1 MPANEPPQ
9 TPDSAF
15 NQGRGSMHEYQR
27 QRAGYDGYAPSAS
40 GMNGPAA
47 SQQASRMSGGYNR
60 QAPAAYQPGQFGFKN
75 NPDMSQMVTM
85 MAGPLLAQAVGPENF
100 LPQLQPAQNMADQ
113 FSMRSHQ
120 NNAYS
125 STYATNTQGD
135 ANVANRLTGMRKAIT
150 SEPATELNKKQAAS
164 LASLANN
171 PLTKM
176 IAGETIGPEN
186 LEAAMHG
193 RKGDIASLNKA
204 TSAIGYTR
212 PGAQGGSRATAENMS
227 DFTTG
232 VHDTVYAP
240 ENDTAQLAKDTRSG
254 KKDSA
259 AQLKRAA
266 RLEHKE
272 IVDDADIT
280 ERMATGEN
288 AKENVSRLYDKY
300 VEGGKAT
307 DTKEQAQ
314 ELTKFHRAVAD
325 SGVLKQNETSV
336 SQLKK
341 AADEQNINK
350 THGFM
355 ASDVGTLMQS
365 MHQKGELPKAM
376 GNMTA
381 DERVKLIQQTGPRDD
396 ATMTKMARE
405 YGHRELLKTK
415 DYAAMD
421 SDGQKSQLDAEEGK
435 YKKTL
440 NSAFSDLDKSASGG
454 KGAKSAMELEK
465 TEGVDFI
472 SSKIDAGRVGEA
484 AKSKLGALAA
494 VKEIFGDN
502 GNPNAPMSM
511 LIAALDGLS
520 AGTTS
525 QVDSKKIEGTIR
537 AMQVQAKDVGM
548 GMEDLQNLSAEMG
561 ARGDI
566 NGTAKSVSMEST
578 GNVLSNIK
586 TMDDRG
592 AFANPQHGALNRA
605 EAAELIKQ
613 REARGNASPVAVAMG
628 ALVTKYKANP
638 EKFKGKNGEV
648 SKMQAI
654 VEAYQKGEKTY
665 TYDDPTTGKKVTND
679 LTKELGEKGVKHV
692 EEVFKEAGGK
702 SQDLNAAR
710 RDERS
715 KVNIKSG
722 YAAMAQ
728 THELAARLDKP
739 TSGTV
744 NREVN
749 QRIKEGTA
757 GSHFQ
762 DMDKATLKQTKAATS
777 KVITAAILESADM
790 APDKQLDYLQKTVEP
805 GLEQMFRQQG
815 HPDPKGAA
823 KQMADNVLG
832 VDPAEQRNVLD
843 RMVTDVSNTNQAH
856 TGVALVA
863 NHQTMGEDQAQKSFD
878 TAQQQRKQAETKKDA
893 GLAYNSNP
901 LARGSDYFDE
911 IATSGEKFTSAG
923 LIEAIAQPI
932 SDRDMRDRVGGKL
945 AAGFNRLQSVHSD
958 NVVTDSH
965 VAKLAKDNNQ
975 TELRKLAKLDKNVTI
990 LSDTERNTK
999 RAEMVAGLS
1008 QEDVDKKYEQFV
1020 PNADKAT
1027 STPEE
1032 RRKQVATNSKV
1043 QQELDSS
1050 IFNKDTMSLDQ
1061 VAAAAKQVSGG
1072 EARTPESK
1080 QRLADVKRVSH
1091 GFLNATD
1098 QDAVLSGMD
1107 AAVSLTKSIAGGD
1120 GLKDVNTEKLRDL
1133 AMAQGPDAQANINK
1147 EIAAMDKAGKF
1158 KTTEQKDFFTD
1169 ILHSQQG
1176 GTETGFALSQLLGE
1190 TETFSAENK
1199 NKPIVSAEQQKQ
1211 AQVVADQLLAAPSV
1225 ATQNETALLK
1235 AAGLEGEVPATKSIA
1250 TASPEAVAAAAPAV
1264 TAQNET
1270 ALLKTAGL
1278 EGEAPA
1284 TKVSSAT
1291 TMSVGSAALTAA
1303 QFIPAVGSAA
1313 GLAADAIAA
1322 GPTAIPVIDAIPSLV
1337 EAGSAAAKSD
1347 QPTPAADV
1355 LLKAG
1360 QQTMGEA
1367 QAQKLFDAT
1376 KQQSKQA
1383 EAKKEIGPA
1392 VTAQNE
1398 TALLKAAGLT
1408 SEAPATKS
1416 TDAASPEAVAG
1427 EVQTAPAVTA
1437 QNETALLKA
1446 AGLEAP
1452 PELALAAEPQS
1463 KKTTP
1468 AQDKLL
1474 AELDKNP
1481 NAIQG
1486 MVTDSSKRSDLLS
1499 LPDATVREMFNKL
1512 SPEKKKS
1519 AASDLKALGDGD
1531 WRSKML
1537 GLTPKE
1543 KEQFTRIHAVATTP
1557 EPDVSAAEP
1566 APPPAKPAVTAQN
1579 ETALLKAAGLEGEAP
1594 ATKSADTASLDAVAA
1609 EAQTA
1614 PAVTAQN
1621 ETALLKAAG
1630 LEGEA
1635 PVTRATGV
1643 ASHEAVASASQAEP
1657 AVTAQNK
1664 TALLKAAGLADEA
1677 PATEDYNPA
1686 GTKLLTGPAK
1696 AARDILKLKPAD
1708 LKTATRD
1715 YNPAGTGM
1723 GFRRRADKEPAAPAA
1738 TVQNEIALL
1747 KAAGLEGEVPAIT
1760 EYNSAGTR
1768 AGFPRPVVKETSDEQ
1783 LLAGVI
1789 ARNDNGLMS
1798 PAGLKPA
1805 ATGHSL
1811 AEAGVASLGPTER
1824 MSGAANKTT
1833 GSLQQSVAG
1842 IREMQLESQT
1852 IDTVHGRNAAQQLS
1866 GPGGSRNTESGGGN
1880 NGGTQKLTINGT
1892 LSLQGLTEA
1901 ILNASGEQ
1909 PVQTDGGG
1917 APVVPGPQRFP
1928 SISAAR

>member
-1 MPANEPPQ
+1 MPPANEPPQ

-15 NQGRGSMHEYQR
+15 NQGRGSVHEYHR
-27 QRAGYDGYAPSAS
+27 QSSGYGGYAPQQ
-40 GMNGPAA
+40 GMYGPPA
-47 SQQASRMSGGYNR
+47 SQQAARMSGGYNR
-60 QAPAAYQPGQFGFKN
+60 QAPAPYQPGQFGFKN

-100 LPQLQPAQNMADQ
+100 LPQLQPSQHMADQ
-113 FSMRSHQ
+113 FAMRSHQ

-135 ANVANRLTGMRKAIT
+135 ANVANRFMGMRKAIT
-150 SEPATELNKKQAAS
+150 SEPATELNRKQAEN

-193 RKGDIASLNKA
+193 RRGEVAALNKA

-212 PGAQGGSRATAENMS
+212 PGAQGGTRATAENMS
-227 DFTTG
+227 DFTSG
-232 VHDTVYAP
+232 VYDAVYAP
-240 ENDTAQLAKDTRSG
+240 ENDTAQLAKDTRAG
-254 KKDSA
+254 KKDKA
-259 AQLKRAA
+259 EQLKRAA
-266 RLEHKE
+266 RLEHKK

-280 ERMATGEN
+280 ERMTTGDN

-325 SGVLKQNETSV
+325 SGVLKQDETSV

-355 ASDVGTLMQS
+355 ASEIGTLMQS
-365 MHQKGELPKAM
+365 MYQKGELPKAM

-405 YGHRELLKTK
+405 YGHRELLKNK

-421 SDGQKSQLDAEEGK
+421 AGGQKSQLDAEEGA

-440 NSAFSDLDKSASGG
+440 NAAFGDLDKSARGG

-465 TEGVDFI
+465 TDGMDFI
-472 SSKIDAGRVGEA
+472 SSKIDAGRVGKA
-484 AKSKLGALAA
+484 AENKLGALAA

-502 GNPNAPMSM
+502 GNPNAPMAA

-520 AGTTS
+520 AGSSS
-525 QVDSKKIEGTIR
+525 QVDSKKIESTIR

-561 ARGDI
+561 ARGDMS
-566 NGTAKSVSMEST
+566 GTAKSVSLAST
-578 GNVLSNIK
+578 GNVLANMK

-592 AFANPQHGALNRA
+592 AFSNPQHGALNRA
-605 EAAELIKQ
+605 EATELVKQ
-613 REARGNASPVAVAMG
+613 REARGNSSPTAVSMG

-638 EKFKGKNGEV
+638 EQFKGKNGQV
-648 SKMQAI
+648 SKMEAM
-654 VEAYQKGEKTY
+654 VEAYQNGEKTY
-665 TYDDPTTGKKVTND
+665 TYDDPNTGKKVTND
-679 LTKELGEKGVKHV
+679 LTKELGEPNAVSNIQS
-692 EEVFKEAGGK
+692 VFTDAGGT
-702 SQDLNAAR
+702 DDAFN
-710 RDERS
+710 
-715 KVNIKSG
+715 
-722 YAAMAQ
+722 
-728 THELAARLDKP
+728 AARLDKRSRANIN
-739 TSGTV
+739 SGYAARSHRTELSQIIDRSATQHTV
-744 NREVN
+744 NRAVDKQIES
-749 QRIKEGTA
+749 KTA

-762 DMDKATLKQTKAATS
+762 NMNEDELAKVKADTS
-777 KVITAAILESADM
+777 RLITDAVLDSSDM
-790 APDKQLDYLQKTVEP
+790 APDKQLDHLQKTIEP
-805 GLEQMFRQQG
+805 QLEQMFRDQG

-823 KQMADNVLG
+823 KQMANNVIG
-832 VDPAEQRNVLD
+832 TDPAKQREELDQIVTNASNVSEQ
-843 RMVTDVSNTNQAH
+843 A
-856 TGVALVA
+856 TGVSLFA
-863 NHQTMGEDQAQKSFD
+863 NHQTLSGDNAEIAHNTVK
-878 TAQQQRKQAETKKDA
+878 QQRKQAEAKKDA

-901 LARGSDYFDE
+901 LGRGSDYFDE

-945 AAGFNRLQSVHSD
+945 AAGFNRLQSIHSE
-958 NVVTDSH
+958 NVVTDAH
-965 VAKLAKDNNQ
+965 VTALAKDNNQ

-990 LSDTERNTK
+990 LSDTERDKK
-999 RAEMVAGLS
+999 RAEIVAGFS
-1008 QEDVDKKYEQFV
+1008 QEDIDKKYEQFV
-1020 PNADKAT
+1020 PNADKST

-1080 QRLADVKRVSH
+1080 QRLADIKRVSH

-1098 QDAVLSGMD
+1098 KDAVLSGMD
-1107 AAVSLTKSIAGGD
+1107 AAVSLAQSVAGGD

-1133 AMAQGPDAQANINK
+1133 AMAQGPDAQENINK

-1158 KTTEQKDFFTD
+1158 KTAEQKDFFTD

-1176 GTETGFALSQLLGE
+1176 GTETGFALSELLGE

-1199 NKPIVSAEQQKQ
+1199 NKPLVSAEQQKQ

-1235 AAGLEGEVPATKSIA
+1235 AAGLEGEVPATKSTA
-1250 TASPEAVAAAAPAV
+1250 TASPEAVA
-1264 TAQNET
+1264 
-1270 ALLKTAGL
+1270 
-1278 EGEAPA
+1278 
-1284 TKVSSAT
+1284 
-1291 TMSVGSAALTAA
+1291 
-1303 QFIPAVGSAA
+1303 
-1313 GLAADAIAA
+1313 
-1322 GPTAIPVIDAIPSLV
+1322 
-1337 EAGSAAAKSD
+1337 
-1347 QPTPAADV
+1347 
-1355 LLKAG
+1355 
-1360 QQTMGEA
+1360 GEA
-1367 QAQKLFDAT
+1367 QA
-1376 KQQSKQA
+1376 
-1383 EAKKEIGPA
+1383 
-1392 VTAQNE
+1392 
-1398 TALLKAAGLT
+1398 
-1408 SEAPATKS
+1408 
-1416 TDAASPEAVAG
+1416 
-1427 EVQTAPAVTA
+1427 APAVTA

-1452 PELALAAEPQS
+1452 PELAATAAPQS

-1481 NAIQG
+1481 DAIKG
-1486 MVTDSSKRSDLLS
+1486 MVTDSSKRTDLLS

-1537 GLTPKE
+1537 GLTPEE
-1543 KEQFTRIHAVATTP
+1543 KEQFLRIHTVATSP
-1557 EPDVSAAEP
+1557 EPAVSAAES
-1566 APPPAKPAVTAQN
+1566 ATPPAKPTVTAQNETALLKTAGLAGEAPVTRATGVASHEAVESESQAEPAVTAQN
-1579 ETALLKAAGLEGEAP
+1579 ETALLKAAGLEGE
-1594 ATKSADTASLDAVAA
+1594 V
-1609 EAQTA
+1609 
-1614 PAVTAQN
+1614 
-1621 ETALLKAAG
+1621 
-1630 LEGEA
+1630 
-1635 PVTRATGV
+1635 
-1643 ASHEAVASASQAEP
+1643 
-1657 AVTAQNK
+1657 
-1664 TALLKAAGLADEA
+1664 

-1686 GTKLLTGPAK
+1686 GTKLLTGSPK
-1696 AARDILKLKPAD
+1696 TARDILKLKPAD
-1708 LKTATRD
+1708 LKTATRN

-1723 GFRRRADKEPAAPAA
+1723 GFRRIGKEPVEPAVTA
-1738 TVQNEIALL
+1738 QNETALL
-1747 KAAGLEGEVPAIT
+1747 KSAGLEGETPATDAAAKDNTNIDFDKWHGKAFKVVTTPPGKSVASGTDGTPIADEPGRVSIVTPENGDAWNWPDAPAETVSNFKQNWGQVQKDMSGPYGYKMDQIRRSMAAANST
-1760 EYNSAGTR
+1760 EDG
-1768 AGFPRPVVKETSDEQ
+1768 
-1783 LLAGVI
+1783 I
-1789 ARNDNGLMS
+1789 
-1798 PAGLKPA
+1798 
-1805 ATGHSL
+1805 
-1811 AEAGVASLGPTER
+1811 ASLGPTER
-1824 MSGAANKTT
+1824 MAGPANKTT
-1833 GSLQQSVAG
+1833 GSLQQSVIG

-1852 IDTVHGRNAAQQLS
+1852 IDTVHGRNMSQQFNA
-1866 GPGGSRNTESGGGN
+1866 PGGSRNTESGGGN

-1909 PVQTDGGG
+1909 PIQTEGGG
-1917 APVVPGPQRFP
+1917 APVVPGPQRAFQ
-1928 SISAAR
+1928 SISHTR

>member
-27 QRAGYDGYAPSAS
+27 QRTGYDGYAPSAS

-193 RKGDIASLNKA
+193 RKGDIAALNKA

-212 PGAQGGSRATAENMS
+212 PGAQGGSRATAENMN

-472 SSKIDAGRVGEA
+472 SSKVDAGRVGEA

-502 GNPNAPMSM
+502 GNPNAPMSA

-520 AGTTS
+520 AGSTS

-566 NGTAKSVSMEST
+566 KGTAKSVSMAST

-613 REARGNASPVAVAMG
+613 RQAKGDSSPVAVAMG
-628 ALVTKYKANP
+628 ALVTQYKANP
-638 EKFKGKNGEV
+638 EKFKGKDGEV

-654 VEAYQKGEKTY
+654 VEAYQNGDKTY
-665 TYDDPTTGKKVTND
+665 TYDDPKTGKKVTND
-679 LTKELGEKGVKHV
+679 LTKELGEKGIKHV

-702 SQDLNAAR
+702 SQDLNASR

-715 KVNIKSG
+715 KANVKDG
-722 YAAMAQ
+722 YAALAQ

-744 NREVN
+744 NRELN

-762 DMDKATLKQTKAATS
+762 DMDKDALKQTKAATS

-790 APDKQLDYLQKTVEP
+790 APEKQLDYLQKTVEP

-823 KQMADNVLG
+823 KQMADNVIG
-832 VDPAEQRNVLD
+832 ADPAEQRTILN
-843 RMVTDVSNTNQAH
+843 RMVTDVSNTNHAL

-878 TAQQQRKQAETKKDA
+878 TAKQQRKQAETKKDA

-990 LSDTERNTK
+990 LSDTERDTK

-1098 QDAVLSGMD
+1098 KDAVLSGMD
-1107 AAVSLTKSIAGGD
+1107 AAVSLTKSVAGGD

-1235 AAGLEGEVPATKSIA
+1235 AAGLEGEVPATKSTA
-1250 TASPEAVAAAAPAV
+1250 TASPEAVAVAP
-1264 TAQNET
+1264 
-1270 ALLKTAGL
+1270 
-1278 EGEAPA
+1278 
-1284 TKVSSAT
+1284 
-1291 TMSVGSAALTAA
+1291 
-1303 QFIPAVGSAA
+1303 
-1313 GLAADAIAA
+1313 
-1322 GPTAIPVIDAIPSLV
+1322 
-1337 EAGSAAAKSD
+1337 
-1347 QPTPAADV
+1347 
-1355 LLKAG
+1355 
-1360 QQTMGEA
+1360 
-1367 QAQKLFDAT
+1367 
-1376 KQQSKQA
+1376 
-1383 EAKKEIGPA
+1383 
-1392 VTAQNE
+1392 
-1398 TALLKAAGLT
+1398 
-1408 SEAPATKS
+1408 
-1416 TDAASPEAVAG
+1416 
-1427 EVQTAPAVTA
+1427 PAVTA

-1452 PELALAAEPQS
+1452 PELAATAAPQS
-1463 KKTTP
+1463 KKTTL

-1543 KEQFTRIHAVATTP
+1543 KEQFTRIHAVATSP
-1557 EPDVSAAEP
+1557 APDVSAAES
-1566 APPPAKPAVTAQN
+1566 ATPPAKPTVTAQNETALLKTAGLAGEAPVTRATGVASHEAVESESQAEPAVTAQNETALLKAAGLAGEAPATEDYNPAGTKLLTGSPKAARDILKLKPVDLKTATRDYNPAGTGMGFRRIGKEPVEPAVTAQN
-1579 ETALLKAAGLEGEAP
+1579 ETALLKAAGLEGETP
-1594 ATKSADTASLDAVAA
+1594 ATDAAARDNTNIDFDKWHGKAFKVVTTPPGKS
-1609 EAQTA
+1609 
-1614 PAVTAQN
+1614 
-1621 ETALLKAAG
+1621 
-1630 LEGEA
+1630 
-1635 PVTRATGV
+1635 V
-1643 ASHEAVASASQAEP
+1643 ASHTDGTP
-1657 AVTAQNK
+1657 I
-1664 TALLKAAGLADEA
+1664 ADEPGRVSIVTPENGDARNWPDA
-1677 PATEDYNPA
+1677 PAETVSNFKQNWGQVQKDMSGPYGYKMDQIRRSMAANSPED
-1686 GTKLLTGPAK
+1686 
-1696 AARDILKLKPAD
+1696 
-1708 LKTATRD
+1708 
-1715 YNPAGTGM
+1715 
-1723 GFRRRADKEPAAPAA
+1723 
-1738 TVQNEIALL
+1738 
-1747 KAAGLEGEVPAIT
+1747 AI
-1760 EYNSAGTR
+1760 
-1768 AGFPRPVVKETSDEQ
+1768 
-1783 LLAGVI
+1783 
-1789 ARNDNGLMS
+1789 
-1798 PAGLKPA
+1798 
-1805 ATGHSL
+1805 
-1811 AEAGVASLGPTER
+1811 ASLGPTER
-1824 MSGAANKTT
+1824 MSGPANKTT

-1852 IDTVHGRNAAQQLS
+1852 IDTVHGRNGLQQLS

-1880 NGGTQKLTINGT
+1880 SGGTQKLTINGT